1 MQFGKL
7 VNGEFK
13 AFTGDYIRHNG
24 RVYVNPTETT
34 LRQLGYKP
42 LTTAEYPEDREGYYI
57 TAVYTETDTEIVQS
71 YEYVEIPTV
80 ENEFNDGGI
89 E

>member
-1 MQFGKL
+1 M
-7 VNGEFK
+7 
-13 AFTGDYIRHNG
+13 
-24 RVYVNPTETT
+24 
-34 LRQLGYKP
+34 RQLGYKP

-57 TAVYTETDTEIVQS
+57 TAVYTETDTAIVQS
-71 YEYVEIPTV
+71 YEYVEIPAE

>member
-24 RVYVNPTETT
+24 CVYVNPTEMT

-42 LTTAEYPEDREGYYI
+42 LTISEYPEEREGYYI
-57 TAVYTETDTEIVQS
+57 TAVYTETGTEIVQS
-71 YEYVEIPTV
+71 YEYVEIPAE